1 MEEVRKIKELIVE
14 RKEVLEQAW
23 EASCVQKCDEQEDD
37 VKEGLMVRYLKNKEE
52 DERDF

>member
-23 EASCVQKCDEQEDD
+23 EASCVHECDEQEDD
-37 VKEGLMVRYLKNKEE
+37 LKEGVMLHYLKNEKE
-52 DERDF
+52 DEGDV